1 MLLSLQRVQY
11 HLLQQNTDRLCCSN
25 KNLEKLK
32 MKHSRKKWRKL
43 KQKAQLPE
51 DSYVAFLAEDWRY
64 CLVTGSSIS
73 SDKNCIILGYIS
85 WTGNLFLAKMNNFN
99 EFCYIKFVCYFSW
112 RLNNSTDLSV
122 SSMRAVVLIRIAFMW
137 VDDFSWWWS
146 LYGFSFN
153 KTATMLLLN
162 MDDHYKKLHKFRKD
176 DHILQ
181 DYNITG

>member
-1 MLLSLQRVQY
+1 MKKTKTKSTAAWRFICCVFSWGLKILSC
-11 HLLQQNTDRLCCSN
+11 NRLFHFR
-25 KNLEKLK
+25 L
-32 MKHSRKKWRKL
+32 
-43 KQKAQLPE
+43 
-51 DSYVAFLAEDWRY
+51 
-64 CLVTGSSIS
+64 
-73 SDKNCIILGYIS
+73 CIILGYIS

-122 SSMRAVVLIRIAFMW
+122 SSMRAVVLIRIPFMW

-181 DYNITG
+181 DYNITR